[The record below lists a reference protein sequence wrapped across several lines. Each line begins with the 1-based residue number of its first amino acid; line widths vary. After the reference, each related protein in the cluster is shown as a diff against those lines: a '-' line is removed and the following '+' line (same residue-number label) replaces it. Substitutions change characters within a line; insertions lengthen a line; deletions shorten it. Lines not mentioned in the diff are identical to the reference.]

1 MASPHVYAI
10 SKRAQQVL
18 GDNALLPLIS
28 HGAVCSLLPCNLHP
42 LRPLAPPCAVHIPQ
56 YPLTYPYVR
65 SQAFEATLA
74 LSDEAKK
81 EAAAEGAFVDQSV
94 LL

>member
-10 SKRAQQVL
+10 SKRAQQVSEITL
-18 GDNALLPLIS
+18 YTPLYLTAPYAPYS
-28 HGAVCSLLPCNLHP
+28 PCDLHP
-42 LRPLAPPCAVHIPQ
+42 LRPLAPPCVVHIPR
-56 YPLTYPYVR
+56 YPLTYPYVH